1 MERTVSTSPGKA
13 DFGPPSPRPSP
24 PTAGAAA
31 PMLYV
36 ARRRISLSGAL
47 VTLASIVIP
56 LALWWGIAVLVTQMR
71 GVPFPTPLDTFHR
84 LLALVRGRLLVDFTI
99 YRHLG
104 DSLRRWGI
112 GFSLAM
118 SLGII
123 SGLLLGWSR
132 LLERLSMPT
141 ITVLQLIPGLAWV
154 PVAILLFGIGERST
168 VFMIAVTSLA
178 PIVINTTAGVKG
190 VNELLVR
197 AAKML
202 GADGRTLFLRVLLP
216 GSLPHLLSGLR
227 VGFANGWRVLVAGE
241 MVVGTGTGL
250 GYSIIQSR
258 WTLDYAGSFVCI
270 AIICLFG
277 LIVERGLLLPLERRT
292 VDRWGLART
301 T

>member
-1 MERTVSTSPGKA
+1 M
-13 DFGPPSPRPSP
+13 
-24 PTAGAAA
+24 
-31 PMLYV
+31 
-36 ARRRISLSGAL
+36 
-47 VTLASIVIP
+47 
-56 LALWWGIAVLVTQMR
+56 AVLVTQLR
-71 GVPFPTPLDTFHR
+71 GVPFPTPLDTLHR
-84 LLALVRGRLLVDFTI
+84 LLALVRGRLLVDFSI
-99 YRHLG
+99 YRHLV
-104 DSLRRWGI
+104 DSLRRWSI

-118 SLGII
+118 SLGIV

-141 ITVLQLIPGLAWV
+141 VTVLQLIPGLAWV
-154 PVAILLFGIGERST
+154 PVAILLLGIGERST
-168 VFMIAVTSLA
+168 VFMISVTSLA

-197 AAKML
+197 AAQML

-227 VGFANGWRVLVAGE
+227 VDFANGWRVLVAGE

-250 GYSIIQSR
+250 GYSIVQSR

-270 AIICLFG
+270 AIICMIG
-277 LIVERGLLLPLERRT
+277 LIVERGLLRPLERRT